1 MLETSVYFF
10 PHPTVNSVC
19 TRIFVYPTGKTQLS
33 LRQNPQSLILTQR
46 PEQEQEYVQPSM
58 VLHLP
63 KLLGTL
69 RSLLVREDPN
79 RYVV

>member
-1 MLETSVYFF
+1 MLETFIYFF

-19 TRIFVYPTGKTQLS
+19 MFVYPTGKTQLS
-33 LRQNPQSLILTQR
+33 IAYVKTLQSLILTQR
-46 PEQEQEYVQPSM
+46 TEQEQEYVQPSM

>member
-1 MLETSVYFF
+1 MLEISVYFF
-10 PHPTVNSVC
+10 STSNS
-19 TRIFVYPTGKTQLS
+19 QLCMYFCLPNWQNTAIYR
-33 LRQNPQSLILTQR
+33 LRQNTQSLILTQR
-46 PEQEQEYVQPSM
+46 TEQEQEYVQPSM

-79 RYVV
+79 RHVV